1 MNIIYTVCNR
11 TNLNH
16 ALVLA
21 DSVLRYQPNDT
32 FYLCWVDTLPL
43 NNLPSHI
50 KLLDVAQTD
59 IPQFKSM
66 EAQYYHFELLPAC
79 RPWFGLEII
88 RKNTEC
94 ECLTFL
100 SPTVLLTRS
109 MDEITGTGSDIV
121 LTPNINKPLASSTI
135 LDDKRILNVGMFHSG
150 SWVLKPGPLTIQ
162 TLQWWA
168 DRTMDRAK
176 FDLCNGMNTDQLW
189 LNYVPVWVPDT
200 VQAAHPGWHYG
211 LHAVLNRNLV
221 STKEGFSVDNQ
232 SLISV
237 DFAGLGHFDPV
248 WSDHAAL
255 LSKNAAFRKLYS
267 DYAASLKK
275 LPVFVQNDGTPGYGK
290 PADIKK
296 NRILRNKLA
305 GKLRDLTA
313 YIDQF

>member
-21 DSVLRYQPNDT
+21 DSVLRHQPNDT

-50 KLLDVAQTD
+50 KLLDVAQAD
-59 IPQFKSM
+59 IPQFKNM

-79 RPWFGLEII
+79 RPWFALEIL
-88 RKNTEC
+88 RKNPGC
-94 ECLTFL
+94 ERITFL
-100 SPTVLLTRS
+100 APTVLLTQS
-109 MDEITGTGSDIV
+109 TEDVANTGADIL
-121 LTPNINKPLASSTI
+121 LTPNINKPLAPSDI

-200 VQAAHPGWHYG
+200 AQAKHPGWHYG

-221 STKEGFSVDNQ
+221 SAKNSLSVDNQ
-232 SLISV
+232 PLISV
-237 DFAGLGHFDPV
+237 DFAGLDHFDPI
-248 WSDHAAL
+248 WSNHAGLLQKSSAL
-255 LSKNAAFRKLYS
+255 KALYS
-267 DYAASLKK
+267 DYKRSLKN
-275 LPVFVQNDGTPGYGK
+275 LPTYAQAYGAPGYGK
-290 PADIKK
+290 QADIKK

-305 GKLRDLTA
+305 DKLKALTV

>member
-16 ALVLA
+16 ALVLVESA
-21 DSVLRYQPNDT
+21 LRHQPNDT

-43 NNLPSHI
+43 KDLPSHI
-50 KLLDVAQTD
+50 KLLTVAESN
-59 IPQFKSM
+59 IPHFKGM
-66 EAQYYHFELLPAC
+66 EAQYYHFELLPAS
-79 RPWFGLEII
+79 RPWFGLEIL
-88 RKNTEC
+88 RRNPEC
-94 ECLTFL
+94 ERITFL
-100 SPTVLLTRS
+100 APTVLLTKS
-109 MDEITGTGSDIV
+109 IEEVAGTNSDVV

-135 LDDKRILNVGMFHSG
+135 LDDKRILNIGMFHSG
-150 SWVLKPGPLTIQ
+150 SWILKPGPLTIQ

-168 DRTMDRAK
+168 DRTVDRAK

-200 VQAAHPGWHYG
+200 VQVSNPGWHYG

-221 STKEGFSVDNQ
+221 STKEGFSVDTQ
-232 SLISV
+232 PLISV
-237 DFAGLGHFDPV
+237 DFAGLDHFDPV

-255 LSKNAAFRKLYS
+255 LSKNAALRELYS
-267 DYAASLKK
+267 DYKK
-275 LPVFVQNDGTPGYGK
+275 SVKKTPVLVQNDGIPGYGK

-296 NRILRNKLA
+296 NRISRNKLA
-305 GKLRDLTA
+305 GKLKALTV